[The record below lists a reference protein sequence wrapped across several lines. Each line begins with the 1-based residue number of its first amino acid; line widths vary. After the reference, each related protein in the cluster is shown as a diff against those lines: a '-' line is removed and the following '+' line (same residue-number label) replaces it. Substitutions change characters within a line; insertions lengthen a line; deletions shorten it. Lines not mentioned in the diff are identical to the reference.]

1 MAGGPRPEDL
11 ARAALAAG
19 ARAFGDEVTDGLW
32 KVHDEGLALSGIRV
46 LDAGTV
52 IAGPGIAAR
61 LGDFGA
67 DVIKVEH
74 PRGDS
79 LRTMGWTVGDV
90 ALWSKWIDRNK
101 RPVTLD
107 LSRPKG
113 RDLLLRLAA
122 SADVLIESFRPGTLE
137 RWGLGPPVLM
147 EANPRLIV
155 ARCSGFGQT
164 GPYRAEPGF
173 GTLAESISGLA
184 HMTGFPDGPPMLP
197 PIALADEATSLLG
210 AYAVMVA
217 LYRREAGR
225 GGGDGGQV
233 IDLSLF
239 ESLFPMT
246 GPIPAAYDLLGDVP
260 GRIGNRIAYSAPRG
274 VYETNDG
281 RWVGISGSA
290 ESVARRLL
298 LLIGGEALADDPH
311 FATNN
316 ARLRNV
322 DELDRLIAA
331 WTGRRSL
338 DEALEALKDSEV
350 AVAPVYDIA
359 HIVSDPHYA
368 ARGALVRVP
377 DDQLGEVLMAAPR
390 PLLSDTPGTIRHA
403 GLPKGHANAEVYGAL
418 GLSEE
423 ERSALRDERVI

>member
-1 MAGGPRPEDL
+1 M
-11 ARAALAAG
+11 
-19 ARAFGDEVTDGLW
+19 TDGLW
-32 KVHDEGLALSGIRV
+32 KVHDEGLALAGVRV

-74 PRGDS
+74 PRGDTT
-79 LRTMGWTVGDV
+79 RTMGWTVGDV

-122 SADVLIESFRPGTLE
+122 SADVLVESFRPGTLE
-137 RWGLGPPVLM
+137 RWGLAPGLLM
-147 EANPRLIV
+147 ESNPRLIV

-164 GPYRAEPGF
+164 GPYRERPGF

-197 PIALADEATSLLG
+197 PIALADETASLLG

-217 LYRREAGR
+217 LYRRDAGR
-225 GGGDGGQV
+225 GDGERGQV

-246 GPIPAAYDLLGDVP
+246 GPIPAVHDLLGEVP
-260 GRIGNRIAYSAPRG
+260 GRMGNRIAYSAPRG

-298 LLIGGEALADDPH
+298 LLVGGEALADDPR

-322 DELDRLIAA
+322 EELDRLIAA
-331 WTGRRSL
+331 WTGRRTL
-338 DEALEALKDSEV
+338 GEVVEALEEREV

-359 HIVSDPHYA
+359 QIVSDPHYA

-377 DDQLGEVLMAAPR
+377 DEQLGEVLMAAPR

-403 GLPKGHANAEVYGAL
+403 GLPKGDANDEVYGAL
-418 GLSEE
+418 GLSQE
-423 ERSALRDERVI
+423 ERSALRDEHVI